1 MGPGRY
7 PGVLGRHGKEVI
19 ELSVAH
25 AQKAD
30 AVRSLRQRFDASTV
44 LFVGDDLTDESVF
57 ADLSGQDVGIKV
69 GSGES
74 AALWRKH
81 RAWPCVA
88 PPGAGA
94 FDVQPLA
101 AFTASLRVRCSHPH
115 GVTRPI

>member
-74 AALWRKH
+74 AALWRVESPQDVALLLH
-81 RAWPCVA
+81 R
-88 PPGAGA
+88 
-94 FDVQPLA
+94 LA
-101 AFTASLRVRCSHPH
+101 QERSTFGL
-115 GVTRPI
+115 